1 MVEEWLLLTGP
12 TRTRMGVS
20 CSEAVRPP
28 AGNKRCVREGFC
40 QMSDWVNDDKN
51 LFPLYRPWNIVE
63 SKRDFFFFHSGNPL
77 TCIEI
82 PLNEVDLDSFTW
94 ATNTCSVDH
103 LLTGEVSWISFFHSF
118 VFYFSSSSYHL
129 TLHYSASLS
138 FTFFFSHSCVCVQVL
153 WDPSRALRHI
163 SQQWTWAL
171 HKRWL
176 PWATTRAV
184 CVSTATHVS
193 GQGWVPDEMQYLYG
207 QVLQLY
213 KP

>member
-20 CSEAVRPP
+20 YSEAVRPS

-40 QMSDWVNDDKN
+40 PMSDWVNDDKN

-63 SKRDFFFFHSGNPL
+63 SKRDFFFLSFREYFDFHWNSSQWCWP
-77 TCIEI
+77 
-82 PLNEVDLDSFTW
+82 W
-94 ATNTCSVDH
+94 
-103 LLTGEVSWISFFHSF
+103 LLYMGDKYLFCRP
-118 VFYFSSSSYHL
+118 SSYRWGVMDFL
-129 TLHYSASLS
+129 LS
-138 FTFFFSHSCVCVQVL
+138 FLCILFLSFLLPFNINILGISLIYFLFLSFLCVCVQVL

-163 SQQWTWAL
+163 SQQWTWTL

-184 CVSTATHVS
+184 CVSTATRVS
-193 GQGWVPDEMQYLYG
+193 GQGWVPDEMQYL
-207 QVLQLY
+207 
-213 KP
+213 